1 MMSIPAAIHPLWGD
15 YLVNELL
22 QAFLLGNA
30 AILTNV
36 CILPLYPG
44 LMAFLS
50 GNAQGERGRAAMGWL
65 GLLVLA
71 GVLSLMLLAGWLL
84 FVLKASFGA
93 VLPWLLPLIYTAV
106 IALGVLMLLGRNPFA
121 RLSLSSSPAL
131 ANPYLGAYV
140 YGLLLGPM
148 TLPCAGPIVVSA
160 FLLGAGSAGQLA
172 SSLAYFV
179 AFGLGFGW
187 PLVVLPLLAQPFQRQ
202 FTQWAVRHDRLL
214 TAVSGGLLVA
224 IGVLGFVVE
233 VGPNV

>member
-1 MMSIPAAIHPLWGD
+1 M
-15 YLVNELL
+15 NELL

-44 LMAFLS
+44 LMAFLAGS
-50 GNAQGERGRAAMGWL
+50 VQGERPRAALGLL

-84 FVLKASFGA
+84 YVLQASFGA
-93 VLPWLLPLIYTAV
+93 VLPWLLPLIYSAV
-106 IALGVLMLLGRNPFA
+106 IALGLLMLWGRNPFA

-160 FLLGAGSAGQLA
+160 FLLGAGSAQQLG

-202 FTQWAVRHDRLL
+202 FTQWAVRHDRSL
-214 TAVSGGLLVA
+214 TAVSGALLVG

-233 VGPNV
+233 VGPNL